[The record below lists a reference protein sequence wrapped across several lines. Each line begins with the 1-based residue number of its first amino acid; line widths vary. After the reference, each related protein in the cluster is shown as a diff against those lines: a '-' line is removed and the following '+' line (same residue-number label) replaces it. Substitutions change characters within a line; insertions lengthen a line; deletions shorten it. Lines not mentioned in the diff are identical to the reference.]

1 MRNNHTPRRR
11 FIGSCISAAVLL
23 AMAAVGA
30 SAWAGPAD
38 PVNPLTKRFLTG
50 KGLDICDQGGFFVG
64 GVPKVP
70 TFGTPRQV
78 IIGQMYVQ
86 FEIPTKRRQWP
97 LIFIHGGGLTGSV
110 VDATPHG
117 TEGWFAHAVRNNYAT
132 FVVDQPGRGRSGF
145 DSYRYQ

>member
-1 MRNNHTPRRR
+1 MAPPSSTT
-11 FIGSCISAAVLL
+11 AAV
-23 AMAAVGA
+23 
-30 SAWAGPAD
+30 AWAGPAD

-50 KGLDICDQGGFFVG
+50 RPLEICDQGGFFVG

-97 LIFIHGGGLTGSV
+97 IILIHGGGLTGSV
-110 VDATPHG
+110 LDATPHG
-117 TEGWFAHAVRNNYAT
+117 TEGWFAM
-132 FVVDQPGRGRSGF
+132 RSETITPPSWSINQDADAPASTLPEFNTDLQRAGAL
-145 DSYRYQ
+145 